1 MEFASWL
8 LSTFPFQSP
17 APTRSFSHRAFDNSP
32 VPTGQRL
39 PVWPSKACPAAC
51 HNSCIQN
58 SSETQLWSS
67 QVTKYRGHIPTK
79 QSLLSVPTPKPPSST
94 FSSSFRKPSKT
105 TQDRDICVPHVPPAL
120 TMKRVGGLVPEGTHE
135 IFPGLPRWSSDDG
148 PPANMGSKGSVSDPG
163 RFHMPWGN

>member
-17 APTRSFSHRAFDNSP
+17 APTRSFSHRAFNNSP

-51 HNSCIQN
+51 HNSSIQK
-58 SSETQLWSS
+58 SSETQLCSS
-67 QVTKYRGHIPTK
+67 QVTKYGGHIPTK
-79 QSLLSVPTPKPPSST
+79 KSLLSVPTPKPPSST

-105 TQDRDICVPHVPPAL
+105 TQDRDICVPH
-120 TMKRVGGLVPEGTHE
+120 GGLVSEGTHE
-135 IFPGLPRWSSDDG
+135 IFPGLPWWSSDNG
-148 PPANMGSKGSVSDPG
+148 PPANMGSKGSISDLG
-163 RFHMPWGN
+163 RFHMPCGN

>member
-58 SSETQLWSS
+58 SSETQLCSS
-67 QVTKYRGHIPTK
+67 QVTKYGGQIPTK

-148 PPANMGSKGSVSDPG
+148 PPANMGSKGSISDPG